1 MTFDEIHHTPVSS
14 LRETSS
20 PLQWREDLP
29 LDLGWIGLQTLQ
41 SIKLWRM
48 ATPHGA
54 TQGHTL

>member
-1 MTFDEIHHTPVSS
+1 MYFGEIHHTPFSF

-29 LDLGWIGLQTLQ
+29 SGLGWIGLQTLQ
-41 SIKLWRM
+41 GIKLWRM